1 MTMAPLAVRR
11 LSEMIEMARMVV
23 ASELVVAAQATEL
36 RGRTELGSGTRRT
49 LEAVRERFP
58 FFDETDLAE
67 HDIDSVVEL
76 VRDGTP

>member
-1 MTMAPLAVRR
+1 
-11 LSEMIEMARMVV
+11 MVV

-36 RGRTELGSGTRRT
+36 RGRTELGRGTRRT

-58 FFDETDLAE
+58 FFDETDLAA
-67 HDIDSVVEL
+67 HDLDAVVEL